1 LALHNI
7 YNRDARV
14 EVDSDA
20 RREEIDVWEDVKREE
35 KQKKEKRIK
44 DDKVRGLMVYW

>member
-1 LALHNI
+1 MYLVGLVCLLALHKI

-20 RREEIDVWEDVKREE
+20 CREEAEVWENVKREE
-35 KQKKEKRIK
+35 KQK
-44 DDKVRGLMVYW
+44 

>member
-1 LALHNI
+1 MYLDGLVRLLALHNI

-20 RREEIDVWEDVKREE
+20 RREEIDV
-35 KQKKEKRIK
+35 
-44 DDKVRGLMVYW
+44 